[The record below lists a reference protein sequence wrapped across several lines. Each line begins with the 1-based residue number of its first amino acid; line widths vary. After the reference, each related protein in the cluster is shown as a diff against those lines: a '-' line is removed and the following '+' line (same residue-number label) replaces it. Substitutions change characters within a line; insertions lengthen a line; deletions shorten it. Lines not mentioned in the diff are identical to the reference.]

1 MVFGVIGLAGPFA
14 LRHVE
19 VENGPDAERVIALN
33 QLMGVLTV
41 QDYLKHKHFYAGL
54 LRAQVNYSLRLGNG
68 CRQVTTK
75 LQCLTKLHTC
85 LSWLLLLSDNQV
97 KSLGELVNIFVENE
111 IFSITTILE
120 LR

>member
-1 MVFGVIGLAGPFA
+1 MEFGVIGLAGPFA

-41 QDYLKHKHFYAGL
+41 QDLKHKHFYAGL

-68 CRQVTTK
+68 CLQVTTK

-85 LSWLLLLSDNQV
+85 LSWLLLLSVKQV